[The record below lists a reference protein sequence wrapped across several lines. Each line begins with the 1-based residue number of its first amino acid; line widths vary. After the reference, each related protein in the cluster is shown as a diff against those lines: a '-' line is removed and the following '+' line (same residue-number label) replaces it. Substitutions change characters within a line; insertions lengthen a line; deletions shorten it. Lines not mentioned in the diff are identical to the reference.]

1 MIFNNCTQYLL
12 SLIIIISTWEPV
24 MPLYLSLEQ
33 KPRSMGR
40 ESAVSASPL
49 GFARSQWSRR
59 HLGSEQGRLL
69 EAFYVFW
76 TWGAFPVILQ
86 RSCSLGVPV
95 PRPAQPPALPLAA
108 HVAFRTFVFCCT
120 DTQSRPSFHNVLIC
134 VNYTGQSPCLL
145 LLHWW
150 IFDLLLF
157 SLCLDLHACVG
168 FFSPLKK

>member
-76 TWGAFPVILQ
+76 TWRIPSHFTEVLFSWGACPKTSTASSPPSGC
-86 RSCSLGVPV
+86 SCSL
-95 PRPAQPPALPLAA
+95 QN
-108 HVAFRTFVFCCT
+108 FC
-120 DTQSRPSFHNVLIC
+120 V
-134 VNYTGQSPCLL
+134 
-145 LLHWW
+145 LLHRHPEQTLVPQCP
-150 IFDLLLF
+150 DLCELHGAESVSITRTLVNLWSSSVLAMF
-157 SLCLDLHACVG
+157 RFTCLCG
-168 FFSPLKK
+168 FFFPPLKK

>member
-40 ESAVSASPL
+40 ESTVSASPL

-69 EAFYVFW
+69 EAFYAFW
-76 TWGAFPVILQ
+76 TWGTFPVILQ

-95 PRPAQPPALPLAA
+95 PGPAQPLSPPSGCPCSLQN
-108 HVAFRTFVFCCT
+108 FCVFCI
-120 DTQSRPSFHNVLIC
+120 QRPRADPHSTMYWFVWITRGRVHV
-134 VNYTGQSPCLL
+134 Y
-145 LLHWW
+145 WW

-157 SLCLDLHACVG
+157 WLCLDLHACVV
-168 FFSPLKK
+168 PPPP